1 MNTEDL
7 RTPDRLLLGPGPAN
21 VDPRVMRALQTPV
34 LGHLDPEFMVVL
46 GELMEML
53 RGVFDTR
60 NELTLAVSGT
70 GSAGME
76 AACVT
81 AVEPGDAVLVCSA
94 GYFGGRLQEVL
105 KRCGAEVTPVEAP
118 WGQPIDPED
127 VRRAAAAKKPRLI
140 AVVHAE
146 TSTGVRHPVED
157 IAKIARAYDA
167 LLLVDAVTAL
177 GGIPLRA
184 DDMGVDLVY
193 SCTQKCLGAPPGM
206 SPVTVSPRA
215 RDRIRARS
223 GAIRSFY
230 LDLEAL
236 LAYWS
241 GGVYHH
247 TMSATMIYAL
257 GEAARMCLEEG
268 MAARCARH
276 ERAGKALQAGLEA
289 IGLKLFAPAS
299 CRLPQLTTVETPPG
313 VDEARVRAR
322 LLKDFDIE
330 IGAGLGPLRGKIWR
344 IGVMGVNARPRP
356 VLTLIAA
363 LEGIL
368 SAEGFAFPGGAGVA
382 AATRAFAS

>member
-1 MNTEDL
+1 MTIGDL
-7 RTPDRLLLGPGPAN
+7 RTSDRLLLGPGPAN

-34 LGHLDPEFMVVL
+34 LGHLDPEFMAVL
-46 GELMEML
+46 AELMGML
-53 RGVFDTR
+53 RGVFETK

-81 AVEPGDAVLVCSA
+81 AVEPGDSALVCTA
-94 GYFGGRLQEVL
+94 GYFGARLQEVL
-105 KRCGAEVTPVEAP
+105 KRCGALVTTVEAP

-127 VRRAAAAKKPRLI
+127 VRKAAAAKKPKLI
-140 AVVHAE
+140 AIVHAE
-146 TSTGVRHPVED
+146 TSTGVRHPIED
-157 IAKIARAYDA
+157 VAAIAKSHDA

-184 DDMGVDLVY
+184 DEMGIDLVY

-206 SPVTVSPRA
+206 SPVTVSEAA
-215 RDRIRARS
+215 RNRIRARS
-223 GAIRSFY
+223 RGNQSFY

-236 LAYWS
+236 LSYWS
-241 GGVYHH
+241 GGTYHH

-257 GEAARMCLEEG
+257 REAARMCLEEG
-268 MAARCARH
+268 MGSRWARH
-276 ERAGKALQAGLEA
+276 EKAGKALQAGLEA
-289 IGLKLFAPAS
+289 IGLKLFAPTQ
-299 CRLPQLTTVETPPG
+299 CRLPQLTTVETPAG
-313 VDEARVRAR
+313 VDEARVRCR
-322 LLKDFDIE
+322 LLQEFNIE

-344 IGVMGVNARPRP
+344 IGVMGANAYAQP

-368 SAEGFAFPGGAGVA
+368 AGEGFGFPGGAGVA
-382 AATRAFAS
+382 AATRAFAP